1 MKKQLTAI
9 ALTLLIVLST
19 SITTFA
25 APELRNADGVWITFD
40 SEYYAANN
48 PDVVAVIGTDANA
61 LFQHYITA
69 GQYEGRLCCA
79 PGKQVGTAKI
89 LSTEIY
95 YSSDVVITPV
105 TRVLKAVSHRPD
117 GTTGSSVNFTYDS
130 KGNLIGRNAE
140 SKYGETYEYDN
151 HGNLI
156 CNRNNNSGFYENY
169 DGQGRTTKMDY
180 AGVVVF
186 DNIYDSTGKLVEH
199 VQHEGR
205 DGNMLYRMKYTYDE
219 QGRLVGVVGG
229 YDRREQ
235 DFTETRRY
243 DAQGNLIYKGQGAM
257 LDALPFP
264 GFDQEAQATLRYE
277 FFYDEF
283 GRLIRDNGHTYEYD
297 ARGNMV
303 KATGIVKDFNEGYW
317 DEYIYE

>member
-9 ALTLLIVLST
+9 VLTVLIVLS
-19 SITTFA
+19 SGITTLA

-48 PDVVAVIGTDANA
+48 PDVVAVLGTDANA

-79 PGKQVGTAKI
+79 PGTQVGTAEI
-89 LSTEIY
+89 LSKAIY
-95 YSSDVVITPV
+95 NSDVVITPA
-105 TRVLKAVSHRPD
+105 THVLKTVYHKPD
-117 GTTGSSVNFTYDS
+117 GTIKSSVNFVYDS
-130 KGNLIGRNAE
+130 KGNLIRRNTE
-140 SKYGETYEYDN
+140 NGLDNTYEYDN

-156 CNRNNNSGFYENY
+156 CMRWNSGMNETY
-169 DGQGRTTKMDY
+169 DGQGNTTKIDLLGAVMC
-180 AGVVVF
+180 

-199 VQHEGR
+199 VQHEGK
-205 DGNMLYRMKYTYDE
+205 DGKTIYRMKYTYDE
-219 QGRLVGVVGG
+219 QGRLFSKVGG
-229 YDRREQ
+229 YDRKEP
-235 DFTETRRY
+235 DFTEIRRY
-243 DAQGNLIYKGQGAM
+243 NDQGNMTYRGQGVM
-257 LDALPFP
+257 LEALPFP
-264 GFDQEAQATLRYE
+264 GFDQDVQASLYYE
-277 FFYDEF
+277 YFYDEF

-303 KATGIVKDFNEGYW
+303 KATGIMKNYNEGSW